1 MRDDPMRRRMETALG
16 RLEARAEA
24 PRVLALSAGDRARL
38 GSVIERARAQL
49 LGPSEPVLTVAL
61 AGSTGAGKST
71 LINGLAGHVIAEV
84 SEIRPTTRH
93 LQVYHH
99 RGDDLGTLTEELASE
114 AVFVAHDRPE
124 LRLKMLVDSPDLD
137 SFVIRNRATTKALL
151 KRAGL
156 VLYVFSP
163 ERYLEERT
171 WTVLRQETSFSACAA
186 VLNKVDRVG
195 SRDELEQ
202 ITADLRE
209 RFASLGL
216 DDIRIFRVCA
226 RAHVPGPDGTLP
238 DLAPVVDDMVAL
250 RAFIERELQASEI
263 ARLLRAQRG
272 QVVTHLCAEVDRLAP
287 ELTAA
292 KLDEVVQI
300 AAMRAERAAARL
312 SSTLAEPL
320 AAAEAELAPLVTL
333 RRHERFW
340 GPFRIWLATTDFLGF
355 GLTNLVRRILG
366 RKTDD
371 GSGAIERILGRG
383 GATAIEDLIRA
394 EAFAL
399 QDLLFTRGLPIERWR
414 EIVAATTG
422 TRVISEVAAEIETH
436 FDVTA
441 SHDDEFRR
449 KVVWAASTLGNVV
462 PSAFVVIA
470 LFAML
475 RDVLTSG
482 SAGLTLLWQLM
493 VIVILFFL
501 VLQGVV
507 GAVLPGGARWT
518 GLGAGARAVQKVIAR
533 AINGWVAAYR
543 ADLLSDVADL
553 REPLDILES
562 ALAEDREAAIL
573 SLPQAAR

>member
-1 MRDDPMRRRMETALG
+1 M
-16 RLEARAEA
+16 
-24 PRVLALSAGDRARL
+24 
-38 GSVIERARAQL
+38 
-49 LGPSEPVLTVAL
+49 
-61 AGSTGAGKST
+61 
-71 LINGLAGHVIAEV
+71 
-84 SEIRPTTRH
+84 
-93 LQVYHH
+93 
-99 RGDDLGTLTEELASE
+99 
-114 AVFVAHDRPE
+114 
-124 LRLKMLVDSPDLD
+124 
-137 SFVIRNRATTKALL
+137 
-151 KRAGL
+151 
-156 VLYVFSP
+156 
-163 ERYLEERT
+163 
-171 WTVLRQETSFSACAA
+171 
-186 VLNKVDRVG
+186 
-195 SRDELEQ
+195 
-202 ITADLRE
+202 
-209 RFASLGL
+209 
-216 DDIRIFRVCA
+216 
-226 RAHVPGPDGTLP
+226 
-238 DLAPVVDDMVAL
+238 
-250 RAFIERELQASEI
+250 
-263 ARLLRAQRG
+263 
-272 QVVTHLCAEVDRLAP
+272 VTHLRAEVDRLAP

-312 SSTLAEPL
+312 SSTLAVPL

-340 GPFRIWLATTDFLGF
+340 GPFRIWLAITDFLGF

-371 GSGAIERILGRG
+371 RSGAIERILGRG

-422 TRVISEVAAEIETH
+422 TRVISEVSAEIETH

-507 GAVLPGGARWT
+507 GAVLPGGA
-518 GLGAGARAVQKVIAR
+518 AGRA
-533 AINGWVAAYR
+533 W
-543 ADLLSDVADL
+543 
-553 REPLDILES
+553 
-562 ALAEDREAAIL
+562 ALALGPSR
-573 SLPQAAR
+573 R